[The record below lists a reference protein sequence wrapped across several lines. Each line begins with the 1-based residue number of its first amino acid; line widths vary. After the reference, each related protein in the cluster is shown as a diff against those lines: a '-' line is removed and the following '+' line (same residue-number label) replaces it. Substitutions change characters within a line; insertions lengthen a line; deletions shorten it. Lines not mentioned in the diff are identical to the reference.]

1 MKLIVTS
8 TFLFLS
14 LISIVGFAQLKSNY
28 AKGFEV
34 GFKEGYCY
42 NSKTVDCFYPMTP
55 EAPLPRLNEDRENYT
70 QGYNRGFQFGLDLK
84 RSNDALNNSDAN
96 MNYQIT
102 KFNDYIQ
109 QNPIDVMVA
118 VGMMKQKKYDTRK
131 DWIQERINQLGE
143 LAKTLFSKE
152 ALPSN
157 YDANSIRSKY
167 WKTTVDYVNGIRAI
181 DYADDYQF
189 NSIRSNFSKIESY
202 YYRSY
207 NEIIKQSHSY
217 EDNSIMSSSYKNSQV
232 ENKKSIETKAFSDIL
247 KDYYGEYSCII
258 QEYELI
264 EDSYVIKSTKNGQIM
279 LRNDIILFKNAEDF
293 NYKMRNFL
301 NEKLDNEGKRCI
313 YSTEHGDITIDYD
326 FKRVV
331 FYDLDHKHY
340 YVYVIKN
347 RLESNTD
354 KDNTY
359 SVPSNRQ
366 AYSGTVEVYTCSA
379 ILDKPNQSSGKTIA
393 QACDGKVKIIS
404 KVNDEFYKVEYKSTI
419 GYILVGWIK
428 D

>member
-1 MKLIVTS
+1 
-8 TFLFLS
+8 
-14 LISIVGFAQLKSNY
+14 
-28 AKGFEV
+28 
-34 GFKEGYCY
+34 
-42 NSKTVDCFYPMTP
+42 
-55 EAPLPRLNEDRENYT
+55 
-70 QGYNRGFQFGLDLK
+70 
-84 RSNDALNNSDAN
+84 

-167 WKTTVDYVNGIRAI
+167 WKMTVDYVNGIRAI

-207 NEIIKQSHSY
+207 NEIIKQSRSF
-217 EDNSIMSSSYKNSQV
+217 EDNSIMSSSKNSQV
-232 ENKKSIETKAFSDIL
+232 DNKRSIETKAFSDIL

-264 EDSYVIKSTKNGQIM
+264 ANSYVIKSTKNGQII
-279 LRNDIILFKNAEDF
+279 LRNDFILFKNVEDF
-293 NYKMRNFL
+293 NYKIRNFL
-301 NEKLDNEGKRCI
+301 NEKLDNEGRQCI

-354 KDNTY
+354 K
-359 SVPSNRQ
+359 
-366 AYSGTVEVYTCSA
+366 
-379 ILDKPNQSSGKTIA
+379 
-393 QACDGKVKIIS
+393 
-404 KVNDEFYKVEYKSTI
+404 
-419 GYILVGWIK
+419 
-428 D
+428 